1 MTIWILWLGAV
12 LVVAGSVAQITHRAS
27 AARALWLLAV
37 FAFAVAVVGAVIAS
51 EFSLPLLLTVVVAI
65 VATVALTVATGEPKK
80 SMTSKRGAE

>member
-12 LVVAGSVAQITHRAS
+12 LVVAGSVAITHRAS
-27 AARALWLLAV
+27 AARALCLLAV

-80 SMTSKRGAE
+80 SMTARRGAE